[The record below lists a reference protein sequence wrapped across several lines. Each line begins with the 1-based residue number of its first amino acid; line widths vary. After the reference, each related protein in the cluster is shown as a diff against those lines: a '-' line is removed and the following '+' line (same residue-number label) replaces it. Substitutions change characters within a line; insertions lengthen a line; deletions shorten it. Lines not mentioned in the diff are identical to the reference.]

1 MLEEKSYFTI
11 DDMKTALSK
20 IISQIES
27 SNFTPEIIFSI
38 NRGGCIPGVYLSHAI
53 NVQHKVIDV
62 QLRDYTNSPNLE
74 PLTNIILVYNNILII
89 DDINDTG
96 STFNF
101 IKKSFE
107 NHNKKLY
114 YASLI
119 ENKTSSFKV
128 NFFGKIIDKSVD
140 PKWIV
145 FPWEE

>member
-62 QLRDYTNSPNLE
+62 QLRDNTNSPNLE

-101 IKKSFE
+101 IKKSFK
-107 NHNKKLY
+107 NHNNKLY